1 MESEILLFKI
11 IIKKLVHIHIRKLKN
26 LQENWVR
33 SIEFSKNIWFWF
45 RTLEFG
51 WNSLFNV
58 AFKTKCMLN
67 FLKGGCGVSCGKNNE
82 SIVWFTTL
90 VWTCQHWNRR
100 ERRKFASLVQS
111 LLWWHTQTAWSKKI
125 SSGF

>member
-45 RTLEFG
+45 RTLELG
-51 WNSLFNV
+51 GNSLFNV
-58 AFKTKCMLN
+58 T
-67 FLKGGCGVSCGKNNE
+67 CGVSRGKNNE
-82 SIVWFTTL
+82 
-90 VWTCQHWNRR
+90 
-100 ERRKFASLVQS
+100 
-111 LLWWHTQTAWSKKI
+111 
-125 SSGF
+125 